1 MEEVYIW
8 SERGNIII
16 SNEHVVIFSCPTTH
30 FFFFQLK
37 LNFLGGERETFF
49 LGGCSSAV
57 AEFKIF
63 LLFLLMVYLYPG
75 QILFFYYQRLMFV
88 SLLTIFGSFSASL
101 RIYFFLYLSGQE
113 I

>member
-1 MEEVYIW
+1 MMEEVYIW

-49 LGGCSSAV
+49 
-57 AEFKIF
+57 
-63 LLFLLMVYLYPG
+63 
-75 QILFFYYQRLMFV
+75 FFGVPAQ
-88 SLLTIFGSFSASL
+88 
-101 RIYFFLYLSGQE
+101 
-113 I
+113 